1 MIEKDDGLRFRFIE
15 NPDFKVIMHDDL
27 EEFPDMTLP
36 CKLARVLAKMLMEQH
51 QLRMDKENDLSQ
63 FKSILEILQETG
75 DKVNPEVLRALI
87 DNYDFKGDA
96 K

>member
-36 CKLARVLAKMLMEQH
+36 CTKP
-51 QLRMDKENDLSQ
+51 
-63 FKSILEILQETG
+63 FK
-75 DKVNPEVLRALI
+75 V
-87 DNYDFKGDA
+87 
-96 K
+96 

>member
-15 NPDFKVIMHDDL
+15 NPDFKVTMHDDL

-63 FKSILEILQETG
+63 FKSILETLQENG
-75 DKVNPEVLRALI
+75 NKLDKDVLIAVI
-87 DNYDFKGDA
+87 NNYDFKGDA

>member
-36 CKLARVLAKMLMEQH
+36 YKLARVLAKMLMEQH

-75 DKVNPEVLRALI
+75 DKVDPDVLRALI
-87 DNYDFKGDA
+87 NNYDFR
-96 K
+96 